1 MKKWLK
7 SSIHFKSNVGISKQF
22 LSPSVSAQ
30 LSMFKIKEESFN
42 RLMNEIT
49 DKNALLAD

>member
-1 MKKWLK
+1 MKKWFK
-7 SSIHFKSNVGISKQF
+7 CSIHFKGNVRIPNQF
-22 LSPSVSAQ
+22 LSPFVSDI
-30 LSMFKIKEESFN
+30 SMFKIKEESFN